1 MRSLIEWTRRLF
13 GSAGV
18 SRPDEDLEEELRLHL
33 ELARED
39 AHLRGTPAAETARAA
54 RLRAGGLD
62 QALERLRDQRGLPT
76 LDALMTDVAFG
87 WRQIVRH
94 RTASL
99 SVVLVLGLALGA
111 TMAAFRLMDAVLL
124 RPLPVADP
132 SRLFAVTLNTFDPD
146 GRAENRD
153 DFDYP
158 TFRKY
163 ADAVA
168 GHADVMLIGMAVHRP
183 IRIDGADPER
193 AVQQFV
199 SGNVFPTLGLQPV
212 AGRLL
217 GPQDDVTPDGHPVAV
232 ISHHFWQSRFGG
244 DPAVIGRT
252 FQIGAR
258 VIEIVGVTPNGFT
271 GTEPGSLTDFFLP
284 SMMNPEALNQRGWSW
299 FRMWVRPKNGSDRAQ
314 VQVPLQAQFRA
325 DQLARVEALPRD
337 TPRLRVDTLLAE
349 GLELQP
355 AGSGISGLQKA
366 FRRPLWI
373 LAALAALLLLIAC
386 ANVANILLARA
397 ISRRTEMA
405 LRISIGATRG
415 RLVRLMLVES
425 ALLALFACALAAM
438 FVTHAAP
445 FVVSMLAPEER
456 PVRLVLGLDWRSILS
471 GGALT
476 LLVTALFALPPAIR
490 ASAAAPIG
498 ALKERQRPPRH
509 LAEAL
514 VAGQMALC
522 VFLLLGTGLF
532 VGTFDRLLNK
542 PLGFE
547 PQDVIHLTVDSR
559 KTAAPASWEQ
569 LADGLR
575 NLPRV
580 ESVTVA
586 GWAPLSGNRWRSSLT
601 IDGQST
607 EPSAPNWVA
616 ISPGYF
622 DTLRTRL
629 IAGREFLPS
638 DVAPGGRPA
647 PRDGVAIVNEAF
659 ARAYMGGRNPVGR
672 RVTVDSTSASVEI
685 VGVTEDAVY
694 YSLRETPHPAVFVPL
709 GPRSDVSIFVRI
721 GAADEDFRPQLRA
734 EIQRLWPGLVIY
746 DIDRFETLVR
756 QQMVRERLLAALSM
770 FLGGLALILA
780 VIGMYGVLNY
790 SVTRERR
797 QIGIRMALGAR
808 PAHVLALI
816 THRMLAAVG
825 IGALVGLGGGL
836 AFGGAVQALLF
847 DMGPT
852 DPAALLVPLLGLAAA
867 AIVATIPPALRA
879 IRIDPAE
886 TIREV

>member
-1 MRSLIEWTRRLF
+1 M
-13 GSAGV
+13 A
-18 SRPDEDLEEELRLHL
+18 
-33 ELARED
+33 
-39 AHLRGTPAAETARAA
+39 
-54 RLRAGGLD
+54 
-62 QALERLRDQRGLPT
+62 
-76 LDALMTDVAFG
+76 DVAFG

-99 SVVLVLGLALGA
+99 SAVLVLGLALGA
-111 TMAAFRLMDAVLL
+111 TMAAFRLIDAVLL

-132 SRLFAVTLNTFDPD
+132 WRLFAVTLNTFDAD
-146 GRAENRD
+146 GGAENRD

-158 TFRKY
+158 TFRKFSH
-163 ADAVA
+163 AVE
-168 GHADVMLIGMAVHRP
+168 GHADVMLVGMAVRRP

-199 SGNVFPTLGLQPV
+199 SGNVFSTLGLQPV
-212 AGRLL
+212 AGRSL

-232 ISHHFWQSRFGG
+232 ISHHFWQSRFAG

-252 FQIGAR
+252 FQIAAR
-258 VIEIVGVTPNGFT
+258 VIEIVGVTPEGFT
-271 GTEPGSLTDFFLP
+271 GTEPGALTDFFLP

-299 FRMWVRPKNGSDRAQ
+299 FRMWVRPKNGTDRTQ
-314 VQVPLQAQFRA
+314 VQALLQAQFRA
-325 DQLARVEALPRD
+325 DQLARVEALPRH
-337 TPRLRVDTLLAE
+337 TPRSRIDTFLAE
-349 GLELQP
+349 RLELQP

-386 ANVANILLARA
+386 TNVANILLARA
-397 ISRRTEMA
+397 MSRRTEMA

-425 ALLALFACALAAM
+425 GLLALFACVLAAV
-438 FVTHAAP
+438 FAAYAAP

-456 PVRLVLGLDWRSILS
+456 PVRLVLDVDWRSILA

-476 LLVTALFALPPAIR
+476 LLVTALFAVPPAIR
-490 ASAAAPIG
+490 ASTAAPIG
-498 ALKERQRPPRH
+498 AVKERQRPPRH
-509 LAEAL
+509 LAETL
-514 VAGQMALC
+514 VAAQMAVC

-547 PQDVIHLTVDSR
+547 PQRVIHLTVESR
-559 KTAAPASWEQ
+559 TSAAPVLWEQ

-580 ESVTVA
+580 ESAAIA

-616 ISPGYF
+616 VSPDYF
-622 DTLRTRL
+622 GTLRTRL
-629 IAGREFLPS
+629 IAGREFRPA
-638 DVAPGGRPA
+638 DVAPGGRA
-647 PRDGVAIVNEAF
+647 VPRGGVAIVNEAF

-672 RVTVDSTSASVEI
+672 RVTVDSTDASVEI

-694 YSLRETPHPAVFVPL
+694 FSLRETPHPAVFVPL
-709 GPRSDVSIFVRI
+709 GPRSDATLFVRA
-721 GAADEDFRPQLRA
+721 GAGDEDLRPRLRS
-734 EIQRLWPGLVIY
+734 EVQRLWPGLVVHEV
-746 DIDRFETLVR
+746 DRFETLVS
-756 QQMVRERLLAALSM
+756 QQMVRERLLAALST

-797 QIGIRMALGAR
+797 QIGVRMALGAR
-808 PAHVLALI
+808 PGHVLALI
-816 THRMLAAVG
+816 THRMLAAVCV
-825 IGALVGLGGGL
+825 GALAGLGGGL
-836 AFGGAVQALLF
+836 AFGRAVQTLLF
-847 DMGPT
+847 GMGPS

-879 IRIDPAE
+879 IRIDPAQ